1 MEKISKINKDNNEI
15 LKKNS
20 NNSRI
25 NSIVSKINYVNKI
38 LKFNRIIYLK
48 KIKISIF
55 ILFRNQKEENIQ
67 IQQKKKIH
75 Q

>member
-15 LKKNS
+15 IKKNS

-25 NSIVSKINYVNKI
+25 NSIVSKIIYVNKI
-38 LKFNRIIYLK
+38 LNFNRIIYLK

-55 ILFRNQKEENIQ
+55 MLFLNQKEENIQ

>member
-15 LKKNS
+15 IKKNS

-38 LKFNRIIYLK
+38 LNINRIIYLK

-55 ILFRNQKEENIQ
+55 ILFLNQKEKNIQ
-67 IQQKKKIH
+67 IQ
-75 Q
+75 

>member
-15 LKKNS
+15 FKKNS

-55 ILFRNQKEENIQ
+55 ILFRNQKEKNIQ
-67 IQQKKKIH
+67 IQ
-75 Q
+75 